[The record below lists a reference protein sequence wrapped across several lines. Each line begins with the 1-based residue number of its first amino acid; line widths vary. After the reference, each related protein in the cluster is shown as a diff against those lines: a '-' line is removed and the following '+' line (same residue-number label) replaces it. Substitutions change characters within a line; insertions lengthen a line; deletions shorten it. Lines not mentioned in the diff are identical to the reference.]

1 MSGETGGEASEVG
14 AEGAWP
20 VADAFPVCA
29 ADII

>member
-1 MSGETGGEASEVG
+1 MSGETGSEVG